1 MVAALALGAAAC
13 WGVADFLGGV
23 ATRRVHVLVVALVSQ
38 ASGAVS
44 IAVVVLVLGV
54 EAPPGDLVAIGLLT
68 GVVNTV
74 AVCGLYASLA
84 MGTMARVAPVLAT
97 GALVPV
103 AVGLASGD
111 EPTALQ
117 FAGLPLAMVG
127 VVLVSRE
134 ARVRNREA
142 AAPAGRMRL
151 ALAIAAVASLCLGT
165 VMVGVDHISEH
176 EPLWAVLI
184 LRATTLSLIGLAC
197 VALVVR
203 GRGPGDPRRALA
215 AIPVGLLDTSAN
227 VLFAFATNE
236 GLLSLVA
243 VLSATFPAVTVILS
257 LAVLRE
263 RLDAVQAAGVLAT
276 LTGIAMIVSG

>member
-13 WGVADFLGGV
+13 WGVADFLGGLQ
-23 ATRRVHVLVVALVSQ
+23 ARRIHVLVVALVSQ
-38 ASGAVS
+38 ASGAISVA
-44 IAVVVLVLGV
+44 IIVLVQGL
-54 EAPPGDLVAIGLLT
+54 EAPPGDLVAVGLLT
-68 GVVNTV
+68 GVVNTL

-84 MGTMARVAPVLAT
+84 MGTMARVAPILAT

-111 EPTALQ
+111 EPTGLQ
-117 FAGLPLAMVG
+117 LAGLPLAMIG

-134 ARVRNREA
+134 ARARDGVA
-142 AAPAGRMRL
+142 AEPAGRTRL
-151 ALAIAAVASLCLGT
+151 ALGIAAGASLCLGT
-165 VMVGVDHISEH
+165 VMVGVDHLSEH
-176 EPLWAVLI
+176 EPLWAVLM
-184 LRATTLSLIGLAC
+184 LRATTLSLIGLAFL
-197 VALVVR
+197 ALVAR
-203 GRGPGDPRRALA
+203 GRTPGDPRRALV
-215 AIPVGLLDTSAN
+215 AIPIGLLDTSAN

-263 RLDAVQAAGVLAT
+263 RLDVVQAAGVLAT
-276 LTGIAMIVSG
+276 LGGSAMIVSG